1 MPVELLVEPQ
11 RSGFIT
17 GSRAYGQPNAESDV
31 DLVLFVDGLAAFILT
46 QQSETKEIPVRYG
59 NLNLILCHSEE
70 EYDAWEKFT
79 QDMIEKARTTGVP
92 VSSDE
97 AKEVFRTRRIRCG
110 SGSKAD

>member
-1 MPVELLVEPQ
+1 
-11 RSGFIT
+11 
-17 GSRAYGQPNAESDV
+17 
-31 DLVLFVDGLAAFILT
+31 
-46 QQSETKEIPVRYG
+46 
-59 NLNLILCHSEE
+59 LCHSEE

-97 AKEVFRTRRIRCG
+97 AKEVFRSRRIRCG

>member
-1 MPVELLVEPQ
+1 MPVELVVENQ
-11 RSGFIT
+11 RRGFIT

-31 DLVLFVDGLAAFILT
+31 DLVLLVDDLTTFTLT
-46 QQSETKEIPVRYG
+46 QQSETKAVPVRYG

-79 QDMIEKARTTGVP
+79 QDMIEKARTTGEP

-110 SGSKAD
+110 SGNKAD

>member
-31 DLVLFVDGLAAFILT
+31 DLVLFVDGLAAFTLI

-97 AKEVFRTRRIRCG
+97 AKEVFKTRRIRCG
-110 SGSKAD
+110 SGAKDI